1 MFNNLVN
8 RAFSTYPYFINIFY
22 VLIFTVFFQFI
33 SPIDAL
39 VAKYFDGVVILIHA
53 ILNFYIFLLFRCAEV
68 TIFSNISIAYR
79 LFFANC
85 SLALLIIFILNLTNI
100 SVLFNVDKLLI
111 VFLSAFSVE
120 LLAGYLF
127 KQVINKN
134 SISSSENTSLFITNA
149 SLTQLNK
156 KLESI
161 SLNVSKVVIPPSEL
175 DDALKRSLDQN
186 IQSVYIYLDNNE
198 LGLLADIT
206 RSLNQF
212 SFEVFWIMPESLL
225 SYSKNNTKLIIK
237 LNEAP
242 VYLDASQYILKRSM
256 DIVLSFL
263 SIIVLSPLF
272 AILILTIYVTDGSPV
287 IYSNERYG
295 QYGKI
300 FKMYKF
306 RTLKVNSDL
315 KYIPVKFDDKRI
327 TRIGKILRKLSLDE
341 LPQLIN
347 VLKGEMSIVGPRP
360 HVIQDTDYFSK
371 EVPTFLT
378 RHHVKPGITGLAQIK
393 RRGKTI
399 NKTDMNIKLEE
410 DLRYINEWSLFLDL
424 KILLLT
430 PWSLLKNWNSN
441 N

>member
-1 MFNNLVN
+1 MN
-8 RAFSTYPYFINIFY
+8 RSFSTYPYFFNLIY
-22 VLIFTVFFQFI
+22 VLIFTGIFQFI

-53 ILNFYIFLLFRCAEV
+53 ILNFYIFSLYRCTEV

-85 SLALLIIFILNLTNI
+85 THALLIILIIYLSNI
-100 SVLFNVDKLLI
+100 SALFNFDKLII
-111 VFLSAFSVE
+111 VFLSAFLVE
-120 LLAGYLF
+120 LLVGYLF
-127 KQVINKN
+127 KQAINKN
-134 SISSSENTSLFITNA
+134 SISSSEGASLFITNA

-161 SLNVSKVVIPPSEL
+161 SLNVSKVVITPSEL
-175 DDALKRSLDQN
+175 DDELKKSSDQN

-198 LGLLADIT
+198 LGLLADMT

-225 SYSKNNTKLIIK
+225 SYSKNNTKQIIK

-242 VYLDASQYILKRSM
+242 VYLDASQYILKRSL
-256 DIVLSFL
+256 DIVLSAL
-263 SIIVLSPLF
+263 TIIVLSPVF
-272 AILILTIYVTDGSPV
+272 ALLTLAIFVMDGKPV
-287 IYSNERYG
+287 IYSNKRYG

-315 KYIPVKFDDKRI
+315 NYIPVKSNDRRV

-341 LPQLIN
+341 LPQLVN

-360 HVIQDTDYFSK
+360 HVIEDTDYFSK

-399 NKTDMNIKLEE
+399 SKTDMNMKVEE
-410 DLRYINEWSLFLDL
+410 DLRYIHEWSLFLDL

-430 PWSLLKNWNSN
+430 PWSMIKNWNSN
-441 N
+441 T